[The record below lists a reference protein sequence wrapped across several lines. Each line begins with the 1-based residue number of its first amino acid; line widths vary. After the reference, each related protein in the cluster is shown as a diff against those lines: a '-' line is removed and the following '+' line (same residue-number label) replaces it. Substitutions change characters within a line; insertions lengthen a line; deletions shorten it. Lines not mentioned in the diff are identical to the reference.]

1 MNEIKLRDYQRN
13 GANELFLKLK
23 TNKNVLFQLATGG
36 GKTFVFSF
44 FVKYW
49 LSVNEGNVTILVHRK
64 ELLDQTI
71 SSLGKLGV
79 KAEGITKDNKKPK
92 FTDRVFVS
100 MVQTLSRRLK
110 KDENYIPN
118 TKLLIIDECHR
129 NDFNNVFP
137 YFSDA
142 QRIGFSATPISANK
156 KKPLKDY
163 YNDIVC
169 CAGIKD
175 LIKEGNLSHCKTY
188 AIKGIDT
195 RYFKKDNKGEYTYKS
210 MTNQFKNPKM
220 VKNVVESYKKKCL
233 DKKTLVFN
241 VNIEHSIEVCNE
253 FVMAGYDARYL
264 DSKFSNEERVDTLKW
279 FKETDNAILCNVDI
293 LTTGFDE
300 PSVECIL
307 VNRSTTSLPLWLQM
321 TGRGGRLYPGKEFFT
336 IVDLGDNVNK
346 HGRWEEHRKW
356 DKLFKDDQVLGVPPV
371 KDCPECGYINIS
383 TAKKCEECDHLFEKP
398 KNICIEKEN
407 KSSDHHIDLVEIS
420 DSRKTDVENHLLN
433 TLYMNIE
440 HGYKPHKLVHEIQID
455 LIKETT
461 KGFRVQKFLKN
472 KDQIIKELHKG
483 FMSKYKILYNYDR
496 STFKD
501 FNNSSYWKNQMILK
515 LNKRFGVE
523 V

>member
-71 SSLGKLGV
+71 SSLGKLGI
-79 KAEGITKDNKKPK
+79 KAEGITKENKKPK

-110 KDENYIPN
+110 KDENYISN
-118 TKLLIIDECHR
+118 TKLLIVDECHR

-137 YFSDA
+137 YFEDA

-175 LIKEGNLSHCKTY
+175 LIKEGNLTKNKTY
-188 AIKGIDT
+188 TIKGIDKKQ
-195 RYFKKDNKGEYTYKS
+195 FKKDGKGDFSQSS
-210 MTNQFKNPKM
+210 MMDQFNLPKM
-220 VKNVVESYKKKCL
+220 TENVVNAYEKKCL
-233 DKKTLVFN
+233 GEKTLIFN
-241 VNIEHSIEVCNE
+241 VGCEHSINVCNT
-253 FVMAGYDARYL
+253 FLNKGYDCRYL
-264 DSKFSNEERVDTLKW
+264 DGKSKDREEKLKW
-279 FKETDNAILCNVDI
+279 FKETDNAILCNIDI

-300 PSVECIL
+300 PSVKNII

-321 TGRGGRLYPGKEFFT
+321 TGRGGRLYPGKESFN
-336 IVDLGDNVNK
+336 IIDLGGNASM
-346 HGRWEEHRKW
+346 HGDWSETRDWNYIFNDDYKP
-356 DKLFKDDQVLGVPPV
+356 KDGVAPV
-371 KDCPECGYINIS
+371 KDCPECGYLNHS
-383 TAKKCEECDHLFEKP
+383 AAKVCGDYDCNYEFPTQVIEETEVFELELLEGRAVNFDVKDEF
-398 KNICIEKEN
+398 NDIIESN
-407 KSSDHHIDLVEIS
+407 
-420 DSRKTDVENHLLN
+420 
-433 TLYMNIE
+433 
-440 HGYKPHKLVHEIQID
+440 YKPHKAVHNLQKE
-455 LIKETT
+455 LIKSLRYVNKNKYE
-461 KGFRVQKFLKN
+461 KN
-472 KDQIIKELHKG
+472 KDKIINDLKKA
-483 FMSKYKILYNYDR
+483 FYPKYKEFHELNKDL
-496 STFKD
+496 FKLHPK
-501 FNNSSYWKNQMILK
+501 NLSYWYKQLILK
-515 LNKRFGVE
+515 LDERF
-523 V
+523 